1 LVTSTRENPGDFL
14 AHIVNNLMIH
24 KKEGDMKK
32 VLSEVSGSVWK
43 LEVAVGQSVQAGD
56 TLLIVESMKM
66 EIPVESPASGT
77 VTELLVAEGDSVA
90 DGQWLVRLD

>member
-1 LVTSTRENPGDFL
+1 
-14 AHIVNNLMIH
+14 
-24 KKEGDMKK
+24 MKK